1 MLADRDT
8 GEQSPGRRK
17 ADSRGGVLARY
28 TAAASL
34 ARLADEG
41 SRVALLLLALESG
54 HGPAF
59 GGLLI
64 AALMVPHV
72 VAGPAVG
79 ALADAVRRRRPLY
92 VAGLL
97 GFGLALIGA
106 ALTVAVAPVAAFVLA
121 VLAGCCAPLLIGGL
135 TSLLGELAVP
145 ASLPRAYG
153 LDASSYSVAGIAGPA
168 LAAIVA
174 EAAGGIVSAAALA
187 GACVLSA
194 VLVTTL
200 PVPDRGAHHRRAR
213 GGATRAVAALWQRP
227 ALGAVTAGT
236 TLSHFGVGALPLVT
250 AAFAARLGDTAL
262 TGVALSVLAVG
273 ALVSSLAYARFPIR
287 RWRPEHVVLTG
298 LFALGVPFALLAF
311 LPGRWPALALF
322 AVAGLI
328 EGPLFASLLT
338 VRDREA
344 PPEVRTQ
351 VFTIA
356 AGLKVTAAAAG
367 AALAGLVT
375 GFGAAALVLGVA
387 VTQFLAGGV
396 TAVLIRRRALGSD
409 R

>member
-8 GEQSPGRRK
+8 GEQSPRRRK
-17 ADSRGGVLARY
+17 EDSHPGVLARY
-28 TAAASL
+28 TVAAAL

-72 VAGPAVG
+72 VAAPVVG
-79 ALADAVRRRRPLY
+79 ALADRVRRRRPLF

-97 GFGLALIGA
+97 GFGLALVGS
-106 ALTVAVAPVAAFVLA
+106 ALTVAVAPVAAFGCA

-135 TSLLGELAVP
+135 TSLLGELAP
-145 ASLPRAYG
+145 ANLPRAYG
-153 LDASSYSVAGIAGPA
+153 LDASSYSAAGIAGPA
-168 LAAIVA
+168 LAAVVA
-174 EAAGGIVSAAALA
+174 GAAGGVVSAAALA

-200 PVPDRGAHHRRAR
+200 PVPDRGVDHRHRRS
-213 GGATRAVAALWQRP
+213 GTGRAVSALWRRP
-227 ALGAVTAGT
+227 VLGAVTAGT
-236 TLSHFGVGALPLVT
+236 TLSHCGIGALPLLT
-250 AAFAARLGDTAL
+250 AALAVRLGDTAF
-262 TGVALSVLAVG
+262 TGVALSVMAVG

-287 RWRPEHVVLTG
+287 RWRPEHVVLAG
-298 LFALGVPFALLAF
+298 LSALGVPFTLLVF
-311 LPGRWPALALF
+311 LPGRWPALVLF
-322 AVAGLI
+322 AVAGLL
-328 EGPLFASLLT
+328 EGPMFASLLT

-367 AALAGLVT
+367 AALAGLAT
-375 GFGAAALVLGVA
+375 GFGATALLLGVA
-387 VTQFLAGGV
+387 ATQFAAGAV
-396 TAVLIRRRALGSD
+396 TAALL
-409 R
+409 RLRPR